1 MGNHYIYT
9 MQIRKGHAHIYY
21 WLKKDLVQHLGFGFF
36 VFVLIFCFFAI
47 HAWYQGKI
55 ELLETL
61 DYKRE
66 AFWIVFREAAIYTL
80 AMAIP
85 VYLNLA
91 LIYKGRIQ
99 ELLAT
104 KIFNQ
109 ADVRGWA
116 FYLFLGF
123 SLIIAIVFA
132 LMYAP
137 MFNHLLRLIQQEW
150 YQTVLA
156 ILIFILCTTGISY
169 TKEAIERNRELERL
183 ERKEAIRKR
192 REAEKQLHFIKKQI
206 RPHFLFNTL
215 ANLKILAQN
224 KSDALPG
231 LIGELSR
238 LLRYLVYRTDER
250 LVPLEEELSF
260 LASYLELQE
269 LQLSRGTDLQFT
281 RKGKV
286 EHHHRIAPMIL
297 LQFIENCFK
306 HYNRKGE
313 GAKFIH
319 IELTIQDDLLEVCIE
334 NSYKPNVR
342 NEDNFMEKPRTGGLG
357 LASAIE
363 NINLVY
369 QDNCDLVIEAWD
381 QVHSVHLKIP
391 LL

>member
-1 MGNHYIYT
+1 ML
-9 MQIRKGHAHIYY
+9 IRKGQVYIYH
-21 WLKKDLVQHLGFGFF
+21 WLKKDLIQHLGFGFF

-47 HAWYQGKI
+47 HAWYQGRI

-80 AMAIP
+80 AMAVP
-85 VYLNLA
+85 VYLNMA

-99 ELLAT
+99 ELLT
-104 KIFNQ
+104 RKIFTK
-109 ADVRGWA
+109 ADLRGWG
-116 FYLFLGF
+116 FFLFLGF
-123 SLIIAIVFA
+123 SLIMSIVFA
-132 LMYAP
+132 LVYAP

-156 ILIFILCTTGISY
+156 ILIFILCTTGLSY
-169 TKEAIERNRELERL
+169 TKEAIERHRELERM

-192 REAEKQLHFIKKQI
+192 REVEKQLQFIKKQI

-215 ANLKILAQN
+215 ANLKILAQA

-238 LLRYLVYRTDER
+238 LLRYLVYQTDER

-260 LASYLELQE
+260 LSSYLELQE
-269 LQLSRGTDLQFT
+269 LQLSKGTDLQFT

-306 HYNRKGE
+306 HYNHKGQ
-313 GAKFIH
+313 GPKFIH
-319 IELTIQDDLLEVCIE
+319 IVLDIKDNMLDVRIE
-334 NSYKPNVR
+334 NSYIPNVR
-342 NEDNFMEKPRTGGLG
+342 NEDNFSEKMRTGGVG

-363 NINLVY
+363 NIHLVY
-369 QDNCDLVIEAWD
+369 SDNCTMAIEAKN

>member
-1 MGNHYIYT
+1 MF
-9 MQIRKGHAHIYY
+9 IRKGQARIYQ
-21 WLKKDLVQHLGFGFF
+21 WLRKDLIQHLGFGVF
-36 VFVLIFCFFAI
+36 VFVLVFCFFAI
-47 HAWYQGKI
+47 HAWYQGRI

-85 VYLNLA
+85 VYFNLA

-99 ELLAT
+99 EFLETRIFT
-104 KIFNQ
+104 K
-109 ADVRGWA
+109 ADLRGWG
-116 FYLFLGF
+116 FYIFLGF
-123 SLIIAIVFA
+123 SMITAIVFA

-137 MFNHLLRLIQQEW
+137 MFNHLLLLIKQEW

-169 TKEAIERNRELERL
+169 TKEAIERHRELERM
-183 ERKEAIRKR
+183 ERREAIRKR
-192 REAEKQLHFIKKQI
+192 REAEKQLQFIKKQI

-215 ANLKILAQN
+215 ANLKILAQT
-224 KSDALPG
+224 KSEALPG

-238 LLRYLVYRTDER
+238 LLRYLVYHTDER
-250 LVPLEEELSF
+250 LVPLEEELNF

-269 LQLSRGTDLQFT
+269 LQLSKGTNLQFT
-281 RKGKV
+281 RRGEVKA
-286 EHHHRIAPMIL
+286 HHRIAPMIL

-306 HYNRKGE
+306 HYNHKGNE
-313 GAKFIH
+313 PKFIH
-319 IELTIQDDLLEVCIE
+319 IELDISADYLDVLIE
-334 NSYKPNVR
+334 NSYKPNAR
-342 NEDNFMEKPRTGGLG
+342 NEDNFTEKHRNGGVG

-363 NINLVY
+363 NIHLVY
-369 QDNCDLVIEAWD
+369 SDSCTLVIEAKNN
-381 QVHSVHLKIP
+381 VHTVHLKIP